1 MMPPGIPWLTEKQ
14 LDIVW
19 KLTCWLWIALIM
31 LLELADLIGHVFSKI
46 SPPDNLLWFVFDHW
60 LVLWSA
66 SFLSAI
72 FFGVVTVG
80 LALVMAI
87 SRKLPV
93 RTEVTIR
100 KKLTIRRK

>member
-1 MMPPGIPWLTEKQ
+1 M
-14 LDIVW
+14 V
-19 KLTCWLWIALIM
+19 
-31 LLELADLIGHVFSKI
+31 LELIDLIGHAFSKI
-46 SPPDNLLWFVFDHW
+46 SPPDNLLWFVFDHL

-80 LALVMAI
+80 LALVMPI
-87 SRKLPV
+87 RRKLPV